1 LLLIPVVAGA
11 TLFKGISAVNEGL
24 PPGVGG
30 PMVVGVL
37 ASAIS
42 GYAAIVFLLKL
53 VRTTS
58 YRPFVIYRYAAGIA
72 VLLVIALGLRPATF

>member
-1 LLLIPVVAGA
+1 
-11 TLFKGISAVNEGL
+11 
-24 PPGVGG
+24 
-30 PMVVGVL
+30 MVVGVL